1 MKVYTVLGS
10 TNYEGFSEPLGV
22 FTLYSLAKECGEK
35 YKKDYDGIEIF
46 ECDLNGGVSSA
57 SVLEY

>member
-10 TNYEGFSEPLGV
+10 TDYEGFSEPLGV
-22 FTLYSLAKECGEK
+22 FTLYHYAWECSK
-35 YKKDYDGIEIF
+35 KHKKDYDGIEIF

-57 SVLEY
+57 SVLEH